1 MRRGAR
7 HARQPAG
14 SRCLRGGRHHLS
26 ARATHRPPHPHRRHT
41 PPHPRPATPGHP
53 RSFARGARGGS
64 TQHRRR
70 ARRRGPGGGCGTAS
84 ATAACACASRGRGAG
99 RVRVG
104 AAGRVRVGRD
114 VLSERAAAARMR
126 RPPRRGLA
134 IPGRRGSLPR
144 VPYNC
149 AEGLGCAARD
159 HISLR
164 MRDARGRG
172 GSAGSGVRRAA
183 ARPRADD
190 LACRARAVS
199 HLVSHAPPADASPH
213 NSRVMFNDAYS
224 TSTVSHAWRKGGHRQ
239 LSEQR
244 HRPQEAPGRLEVEA
258 HKCRPG
264 TLSLA
269 RQCCPRDSASAPPR
283 RRATPQEAR
292 APSG

>member
-1 MRRGAR
+1 MRRDPRCAEMRRGAR

-14 SRCLRGGRHHLS
+14 SRCVRGGRHHLS

-126 RPPRRGLA
+126 RPPPVAGWPS
-134 IPGRRGSLPR
+134 PG
-144 VPYNC
+144 
-149 AEGLGCAARD
+149 AAAP
-159 HISLR
+159 SQECR
-164 MRDARGRG
+164 MIA
-172 GSAGSGVRRAA
+172 RRAWDA
-183 ARPRADD
+183 PRETTSLSACEMREGEVGAPVPVLDAQPRD
-190 LACRARAVS
+190 RERMIFCACRARAVS
-199 HLVSHAPPADASPH
+199 HLVSHAPPADGSPH

-244 HRPQEAPGRLEVEA
+244 HRPQEAPGGSR
-258 HKCRPG
+258 
-264 TLSLA
+264 
-269 RQCCPRDSASAPPR
+269 
-283 RRATPQEAR
+283 
-292 APSG
+292 